1 MSWGTI
7 SHGVKKMLSGFD
19 ELQKF
24 LDKSAAAFYRAMRDI
39 FWARYGQGESNNAIR
54 DMAGLIS
61 RTMILADL
69 NGRKRVLIEAGHA
82 AKAGKFSI
90 EKSPISPLP
99 FSEAIED
106 ITSRDPR
113 LAAGYLEVQ
122 KLYNEEH
129 VFALAKSVNANLTKR
144 IQSAI
149 ADAGVTGSGLP
160 EFEALWREITP
171 WAQAYGDTVFR
182 TNASTAYT
190 QGRFAQAED
199 SDVAEVIPAMTYI
212 SMHLPTSRPN
222 HEAADG
228 LIAATN
234 DPIWNTFKPPM
245 GYNCMCGTNFV
256 SKYELERRG
265 LLKDGKVTT
274 YYPPNFAAA
283 HPDIGFNSVGLSK

>member
-1 MSWGTI
+1 
-7 SHGVKKMLSGFD
+7 MLNGFD
-19 ELQKF
+19 DLQRF

-39 FWARYGQGESNNAIR
+39 FFARYGKGESNHAIK

-69 NGRKRVLIEAGHA
+69 NGRKRVLMEAA
-82 AKAGKFSI
+82 QASKKPKFSQ

-99 FSEAIED
+99 FMEAIED

-122 KLYNEEH
+122 KLYNEAH

-149 ADAGVTGSGLP
+149 ADAGKTGSGLP
-160 EFEALWREITP
+160 EFEKLWREITP
-171 WAQAYGDTVFR
+171 WSQAYADNVFR
-182 TNASTAYT
+182 TNSATAYSA
-190 QGRFAQAED
+190 GRMEQAKD
-199 SDVAEVIPAMTYI
+199 PDVQEVMPAMLFI
-212 SMHLPTSRPN
+212 NMHLPDSRPN

-234 DPIWNTFKPPM
+234 DPIWGKFTPPL
-245 GYNCMCGTNFV
+245 GYQCRCGLNII

-265 LLKDGKVTT
+265 LIKDGKVIR
-274 YYPPNFAAA
+274 YEPPGFGAA
-283 HPDIGFNSVGLSK
+283 HPDVGFNSGGWN